1 MHAKHDYNPLK
12 TAYPIESTPDF
23 DTSQYPDS
31 SVGKEPDPSAT
42 ANQTAGAVNVA
53 DAVYAA
59 AIAAA
64 GDNLRSKDEQ
74 VEKEHAAEDLALLE
88 KTQKTAFHQ
97 SKDFQGA
104 QAYRGQQYEPSD
116 TELESTISWTL
127 LIGCSILLILALLI
141 GGGIFSL
148 FLAY

>member
-12 TAYPIESTPDF
+12 TAYPIESIPDF
-23 DTSQYPDS
+23 DTNQYPDS
-31 SVGKEPDPSAT
+31 SVGKEPASSANAAGV
-42 ANQTAGAVNVA
+42 ANTVSTA

-64 GDNLRSKDEQ
+64 GTKSQMTDEQ
-74 VEKEHAAEDLALLE
+74 AAEEYIAEELALLE
-88 KTQKTAFHQ
+88 RTQKTAFHQ

-104 QAYRGQQYEPSD
+104 QAYRGQQYEPGD
-116 TELESTISWTL
+116 TELESTISWSL
-127 LIGCSILLILALLI
+127 LIGCSILLVLFLLI

-148 FLAY
+148 FLAH